1 MKTLN
6 ERVLDTLSELYRA
19 YGYAK
24 YKMSGFE
31 EYDLYAANRDF
42 LVSGQILTFTGAD
55 GRLMALKPDVTM
67 SIIKDAENEKGRVD
81 KYFYSENVYRV
92 PSGAHEFREI
102 MQTGIECVGDIGDYD
117 RAEAVFLACRS
128 LAAVSEDFVVDISH
142 MGLVSGVLDKAE
154 LDETERAAAIEAL
167 KSKNCGA
174 LAAVCARLDDDMKY
188 TVMGL
193 VDVCG
198 VLPDAIEAA
207 EMRGMNVNEKTAAAL
222 LTLRRIAD
230 AAGESADKLR
240 LDFSVVHDMNYYD
253 GIVFAGY
260 VLGIPESLLRG
271 GEYGCLIKKMGR
283 VGSAVGFAV
292 YTDLIDLIDKG
303 ERGIDADILLV
314 CGDDA
319 EPCAVADAVE
329 RLRALGRTVLVQR
342 SLAGRERCRKAMRLS
357 GRRFEEIE

>member
-6 ERVLDTLSELYRA
+6 ERVLENLRELYPA
-19 YGYAK
+19 YGYSR

-55 GRLMALKPDVTM
+55 GRLMALKPDITM
-67 SIIKDAENEKGRVD
+67 SIIKDAENASGRVD
-81 KYFYSENVYRV
+81 KYYYSENVYRV

-117 RAEAVFLACRS
+117 RAEAVLLACRS
-128 LAAVSEDFVVDISH
+128 LLAVSEDYLLDVSH
-142 MGLVSGVLDKAE
+142 VGLVSGVLEAAK
-154 LDETERAAAIEAL
+154 LDETRRLAAVEAL
-167 KSKNCGA
+167 KSKNRGA
-174 LAAVCARLDDDMKY
+174 LAAVCAGLDDAVREA
-188 TVMGL
+188 VMGL

-198 VLPDAIEAA
+198 PLKESIEAVEA
-207 EMRGMNVNEKTAAAL
+207 RGMNISEKTNSAL
-222 LTLRRIAD
+222 ITLRRIAD
-230 AAGESADKLR
+230 AAGEDAGKLR
-240 LDFSVVHDMNYYD
+240 LDFSVVHDMDYYD
-253 GIVFAGY
+253 GVVFSGY

-271 GEYGCLIKKMGR
+271 GEYGRLIAKMGR
-283 VGSAVGFAV
+283 EGSAVGFAV

-314 CGDDA
+314 CDEDQ
-319 EPCAVADAVE
+319 EPCAIADAVA
-329 RLRALGRTVLVQR
+329 RLRMLGNSVLVQR
-342 SLAGRERCRKAMRLS
+342 SLAGRERCRKVMRLA

>member
-6 ERVLDTLSELYRA
+6 ERVLDTFSELYRA

-55 GRLMALKPDVTM
+55 GRLMALKPDITM

-102 MQTGIECVGDIGDYD
+102 MQTGVECVGDIGDYD
-117 RAEAVFLACRS
+117 RAEAVLLACRS
-128 LAAVSEDFVVDISH
+128 LSAVSEDYVVDISH
-142 MGLVSGVLDKAE
+142 MGLVSGVLEAAGFTDAEKAVAV
-154 LDETERAAAIEAL
+154 DAL
-167 KSKNCGA
+167 KSKNKGA
-174 LAAVCARLDDDMKY
+174 LASVSARLGGDMR
-188 TVMGL
+188 TAVMGL

-198 VLPDAIEAA
+198 TLADCIEAVEA
-207 EMRGMNVNEKTAAAL
+207 RGMNLNEKTAAAL

-230 AAGESADKLR
+230 AAGESADRLR

-253 GIVFAGY
+253 GIVFSGY

-271 GEYGCLIKKMGR
+271 GEYGSLIRKMGR
-283 VGSAVGFAV
+283 DGSAVGFAV

-314 CGDDA
+314 CGEDA
-319 EPCAVADAVE
+319 EPCAVADAVQ
-329 RLRALGRTVLVQR
+329 RLRELGKTVLVQR
-342 SLAGRERCRKAMRLS
+342 SLAGRERCRKAMRLV